1 MNKKDLAVRVACFS
15 FVLFCVSVNSVY
27 AAKKEVQLSP
37 AEISA
42 QQAKET
48 QLKAREKL
56 KAGEWV
62 IYLSPV
68 AGQPGAMET
77 DTLTFSADDT
87 VSSKNL
93 LAQGFG
99 VSNYRLSVEAGGLT
113 VWETMQ
119 TGADND
125 VAFLRGELR
134 GEVMTGTIFIKPHK
148 GQNKTYNFT
157 TVRPV
162 EAAVIEAPKKK
173 SKR

>member
-1 MNKKDLAVRVACFS
+1 MNKKDLAVRVICLLIM
-15 FVLFCVSVNSVY
+15 LFCASVNSAS
-27 AAKKEVQLSP
+27 AAKKEAQLNP

-42 QQAKET
+42 QQAKEA

-62 IYLSPV
+62 IYVSPMS
-68 AGQPGAMET
+68 GQPGTMET
-77 DTLTFSADDT
+77 DALTFGANDT

-93 LAQGFG
+93 IAQGFG
-99 VSNYRLSVEAGGLT
+99 ASNYRLSVEAGGLA

-119 TGADND
+119 ANADND

-148 GQNKTYNFT
+148 GQNKTYNFA
-157 TVRPV
+157 TVKPA
-162 EAAVIEAPKKK
+162 EADVIEAPKKK
-173 SKR
+173 GKR